1 MNLSVGNE
9 VDLML
14 SLLLLQS
21 VFGATMMTDAAAAQ
35 DKDDGPH
42 QPEPPEFIVVAAALG
57 LSTAVSRLTH
67 IAFIIHSLALKN
79 LLIYGGLGGVSRSSD
94 I

>member
-21 VFGATMMTDAAAAQ
+21 VFGATMMTNAAAAQ
-35 DKDDGPH
+35 EEDDGPH
-42 QPEPPEFIVVAAALG
+42 QPEP
-57 LSTAVSRLTH
+57 
-67 IAFIIHSLALKN
+67 
-79 LLIYGGLGGVSRSSD
+79 
-94 I
+94 